1 MKYGKLVTVG
11 KTNYNKKVAIIYNPN
26 SGKKRDVRSD
36 IVKTLSSK

>member
-1 MKYGKLVTVG
+1 MKHGRLVSVG
-11 KTNYNKKVAIIYNPN
+11 KINYNKKVGIIYNPN